1 MQIHLAPDPSLLAI
15 MVIFI
20 LNYLVVRKFFLR
32 PISEILDS
40 RETETRTAETLYED
54 ALARFNEAAAQM
66 EGQLHLAKRD
76 AAQLRDQY
84 RGEAATYR
92 QSVLDRTN
100 GDARQILNEAD
111 AKLTSDVAVAKRTI
125 VQESERLARM
135 AAERLLGRAV

>member
-1 MQIHLAPDPSLLAI
+1 
-15 MVIFI
+15 VIFI

-32 PISEILDS
+32 PINEILDA

-66 EGQLHLAKRD
+66 EGQLHMAKRD

>member
-1 MQIHLAPDPSLLAI
+1 

-32 PISEILDS
+32 PISEILDA
-40 RETETRTAETLYED
+40 RETETRTAEKLYED
-54 ALARFNEAAAQM
+54 ALGRFNEAAAQM
-66 EGQLHLAKRD
+66 ESQLHLAKRD

-100 GDARQILNEAD
+100 GDSRQILTEAD